1 MSPKLYPN
9 YGNSRGVQKSH
20 ICVFQTLFGAHIP
33 MTRAA
38 TWIVPFGDSHNNSA
52 RHRGGSL
59 THLTGADAP
68 CRAGYGHCCCLLC
81 WHLPSGKTTRGWAIT
96 PCSAKHCFGSLATAH
111 HMRVWGYQSSTWL
124 NGLVAFYMKRC
135 KFAEGPDLHWQ
146 LGWWFWGMQNGN
158 QTLPCLSE
166 QGHILHILVNI
177 KKKQEDAGKYTYFL
191 PVKGIQL
198 CNTSPHSSFSVV
210 DHFIFSHQ

>member
-135 KFAEGPDLHWQ
+135 KFAQ
-146 LGWWFWGMQNGN
+146 RA
-158 QTLPCLSE
+158 
-166 QGHILHILVNI
+166 LVCTDSLVDGFEVCRMEI
-177 KKKQEDAGKYTYFL
+177 KHYRAFL
-191 PVKGIQL
+191 NKDI
-198 CNTSPHSSFSVV
+198 SFIS
-210 DHFIFSHQ
+210 